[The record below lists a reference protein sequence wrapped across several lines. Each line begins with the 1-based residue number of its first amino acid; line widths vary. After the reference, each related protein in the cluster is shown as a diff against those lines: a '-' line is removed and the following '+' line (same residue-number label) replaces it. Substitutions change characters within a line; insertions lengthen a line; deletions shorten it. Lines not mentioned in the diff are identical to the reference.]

1 METKFITL
9 QNFIKEH
16 EVDLSYFYS
25 VRIDSQKVWL
35 QGFSN
40 KAPLL
45 LAAKFIHPVV
55 QIDGSISF
63 DFEFKGTE
71 FQIYLT

>member
-1 METKFITL
+1 METKFKNL
-9 QNFIKEH
+9 QNFILEY
-16 EVDLSYFYS
+16 EVDLTYFYS

-40 KAPLL
+40 KAPMLL
-45 LAAKFIHPVV
+45 GAKFTHPVV
-55 QIDGSISF
+55 QVDGSLSF
-63 DFEFKGTE
+63 DFEFNGTE

>member
-1 METKFITL
+1 MQTKFQAL
-9 QNFIKEH
+9 NDFIAEY

-35 QGFSN
+35 QGYSN

-45 LAAKFIHPVV
+45 LGASFTNPVV
-55 QIDGSISF
+55 QEDASLSF
-63 DFEFKGTE
+63 DFEFNDVQ

>member
-1 METKFITL
+1 METKFQAL
-9 QNFIKEH
+9 NDFIAEY
-16 EVDLSYFYS
+16 EVDLTYFYS

-35 QGFSN
+35 QGYSN

-45 LAAKFIHPVV
+45 LGAKFTKPEV
-55 QIDGSISF
+55 QEDASLSF
-63 DFEFKGTE
+63 DFEFNGVP

>member
-1 METKFITL
+1 MENRFQKLNDFV
-9 QNFIKEH
+9 KEYN
-16 EVDLSYFYS
+16 VDLNYYYS
-25 VRIDSQKVWL
+25 VRIDSQKVLL

-45 LAAKFIHPVV
+45 LGAKFTKPEV
-55 QIDGSISF
+55 QEDGSLSF
-63 DFEFKGTE
+63 DFEFNGVP

>member
-1 METKFITL
+1 MQTKFQTL
-9 QNFIKEH
+9 NNFIAEY

-25 VRIDSQKVWL
+25 VRIDRQKVWL

-40 KAPLL
+40 KAPMLL
-45 LAAKFIHPVV
+45 GAKFTHPVV
-55 QIDGSISF
+55 QIDGSLSF
-63 DFEFKGTE
+63 DFEYNGTE